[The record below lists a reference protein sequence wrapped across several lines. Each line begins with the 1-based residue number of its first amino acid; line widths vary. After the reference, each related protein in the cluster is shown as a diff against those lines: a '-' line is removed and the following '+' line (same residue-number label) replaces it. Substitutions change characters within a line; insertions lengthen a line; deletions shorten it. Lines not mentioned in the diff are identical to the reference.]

1 MKYPLIS
8 HNVQT
13 RQISSSSEEV
23 IRRLNVFGQ
32 LYRQPYHGQPARGVI
47 TAPRHEFERP
57 NTQRA
62 VLNIDRLP

>member
-1 MKYPLIS
+1 MKNPLIS
-8 HNVQT
+8 YNVQT

-32 LYRQPYHGQPARGVI
+32 LYRQPPRGVI

-62 VLNIDRLP
+62 LLNIDRLP